1 MLLGR
6 QQECAK
12 IGRLLEGARQGVSGV
27 LVLRGAPGT
36 GKSALL
42 SWAVQG
48 AKDFS
53 RPRRLGCGVG
63 NGAALRRAPPVVPT
77 AARSG
82 RRSARA
88 STKGIANQLW
98 DTGGTAAR
106 ALFVGLAVLSLLS
119 GASRSQPLLCVID
132 DAQWLDS
139 ASARAMAL
147 AARRLDADAVAV
159 VFATRSDDS
168 DDTLSG
174 LPDLLVGS
182 LMDADAAAL
191 LRQAAPGRLDAEVV
205 RRILAEARGNPFA
218 LLELPRRHGPV
229 GMAGGFAPGEGQ
241 LSSRLE
247 ATFVQR
253 SRTLPPETRL
263 ALLLAAAEPVGD
275 PSLLRRAAGALG
287 IGTKSL
293 VPAEDE
299 GLIEVGTM
307 VRFRHPLV
315 RSALYGAAER
325 RRPMPP

>member
-1 MLLGR
+1 M
-6 QQECAK
+6 
-12 IGRLLEGARQGVSGV
+12 GAGSATSVETSAIAGAPKRRSGVSQRRELGSPSRCSSDV
-27 LVLRGAPGT
+27 SKSAQRSDGCWKGHDKASAASWSCEALQAPGSPRCCP
-36 GKSALL
+36 GP
-42 SWAVQG
+42 
-48 AKDFS
+48 S
-53 RPRRLGCGVG
+53 RGEKTFGPRRLGCGVG

-191 LRQAAPGRLDAEVV
+191 LRQAAPRK
-205 RRILAEARGNPFA
+205 
-218 LLELPRRHGPV
+218 
-229 GMAGGFAPGEGQ
+229 
-241 LSSRLE
+241 
-247 ATFVQR
+247 T
-253 SRTLPPETRL
+253 
-263 ALLLAAAEPVGD
+263 
-275 PSLLRRAAGALG
+275 
-287 IGTKSL
+287 
-293 VPAEDE
+293 
-299 GLIEVGTM
+299 
-307 VRFRHPLV
+307 
-315 RSALYGAAER
+315 R
-325 RRPMPP
+325 RRGGEADLGRG